1 MHIINIVLA
10 FLQKSVAPTLEQ
22 RSEAWNVGKVDAN
35 HLQKEYGT
43 IIKLGELAAI
53 WVLKSWREVRR
64 QKMEA
69 TLAPELAVDETGLR
83 CSLDVSR
90 RDARLGW
97 MHCN

>member
-35 HLQKEYGT
+35 HLQGT
-43 IIKLGELAAI
+43 IIDKLGELAAT

-83 CSLDVSR
+83 CSFDVSR